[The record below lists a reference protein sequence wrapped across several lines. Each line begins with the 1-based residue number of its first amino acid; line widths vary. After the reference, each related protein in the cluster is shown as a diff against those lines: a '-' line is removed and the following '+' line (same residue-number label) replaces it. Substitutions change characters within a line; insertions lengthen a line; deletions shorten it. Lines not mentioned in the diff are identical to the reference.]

1 MLPEDVAQAM
11 RDAEQRTQDNKACRL
26 NVCLCYN
33 SKHEILS
40 AVDKL
45 ALKYAKGDM
54 KNDNGDLTESD
65 FEKEL
70 FGGFNC
76 KPEILIRT
84 SNEIRLSNF
93 LLYQT
98 DESQYQF
105 IASLWPDFSMW
116 DLCKIIMEYQ
126 SVVSL

>member
-1 MLPEDVAQAM
+1 M
-11 RDAEQRTQDNKACRL
+11 RDAEKRTADNIDCKL

-33 SKHEILS
+33 SKMEILN
-40 AVDKL
+40 AVEKV
-45 ALKYAKGDM
+45 AVKYAKGEIEVDQ
-54 KNDNGDLTESD
+54 DGDIKVSD

-70 FGGFNC
+70 YGHFNC

-98 DESQYQF
+98 DDSQYQF

-116 DLCKIIMEYQ
+116 DFCKIIMEY
-126 SVVSL
+126 